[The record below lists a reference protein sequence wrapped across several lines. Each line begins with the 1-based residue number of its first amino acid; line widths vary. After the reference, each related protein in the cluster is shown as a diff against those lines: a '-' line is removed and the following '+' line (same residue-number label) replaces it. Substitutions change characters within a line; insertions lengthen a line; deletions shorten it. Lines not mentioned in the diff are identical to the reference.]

1 MALKP
6 SKDAELFIESTYGT
20 LGAENKAI
28 LVRSAICLGL
38 SNEIPSAFKL
48 SAAHGKDISTDAIYG
63 DIQPAIDAAIDFKA
77 GRRLTES
84 ERNQE
89 IRKYFEWGCH
99 QMIKIWEDEASRDPI
114 KFVSLLVKK
123 STVDGAQVASGDVH
137 APIDVPASVVEK
149 EVLIRIIKDATPW
162 SLNGPSTSNGLMIVS
177 GAPGSGK
184 SQLVLDMLVQLS
196 KQGCRFM
203 FFDLKGEL
211 EPDPTNERQTQNR
224 KKFFD
229 QTGAKYT
236 QLIQG
241 GCLPINPL
249 WREERG
255 AVNAQ
260 TAGEIAS
267 IFSAFI
273 PQLGPNQMAD
283 LNEAYQQLQTPDF
296 ESWLQRIE
304 EMESDGVH
312 ANTLKAICDYDL
324 FASAGDAVPLDNWL
338 STSHVIDFKQFGND
352 DRHKSLA
359 VALILNLLIK
369 KLNKQLASK
378 NGVQPLKMVLFVDEA
393 HLLLPKE
400 GKSGLLGSLA
410 RQGRSWGFPVWL
422 ASQDADAFETSG
434 ERAVNFAELAS
445 CGVHLSPGNLSPAQ
459 QKQILGKH
467 ITTQVN
473 KGEGVLRVG
482 GKTTVGPIRQYHRD
496 GGETK

>member
-1 MALKP
+1 MAFKP
-6 SKDAELFIESTYGT
+6 SKDAEAFIESTYGT
-20 LGAENKAI
+20 LGAENKAV

-38 SNEIPSAFKL
+38 STDIPSGFQIG
-48 SAAHGKDISTDAIYG
+48 AAHGKDISTDAIYG
-63 DIQPAIDAAIDFKA
+63 EIQPAIDAAINLRA
-77 GRRLTES
+77 GKRLS
-84 ERNQE
+84 EAEKNQE
-89 IRKYFEWGCH
+89 IRRYFEWGCH
-99 QMIKIWEDEASRDPI
+99 QMIKIWEDEASKDPI
-114 KFVSLLVKK
+114 KFVSLLIKK
-123 STVDGAQVASGDVH
+123 TTVEGHAIGKGEDEPAVDVA
-137 APIDVPASVVEK
+137 ASIVEK
-149 EVLIRIIKDATPW
+149 EVLIRILKDSAPW

-211 EPDPTNERQTQNR
+211 EPDPTNERQTQSR
-224 KKFFD
+224 KRFLD

-236 QLIQG
+236 QLIRG
-241 GCLPINPL
+241 GSLPINPL
-249 WREERG
+249 WREDRG

-273 PQLGPNQMAD
+273 PQLGPNQTAD
-283 LNEAYQQLQTPDF
+283 LSASYQELTNPDF

-304 EMESDGVH
+304 EMESEGVH
-312 ANTLKAICDYDL
+312 ANTLRSICEYDL
-324 FASAGDAVPLDNWL
+324 FSRAADAVPLDRWL

-352 DRHKSLA
+352 DKHKSLA

-378 NGVQPLKMVLFVDEA
+378 NGIQPLKMVLFVDEA

-434 ERAVNFAELAS
+434 ERAVDFAELAS
-445 CGVHLSPGNLSPAQ
+445 CGVHLSPGTLSPSQ
-459 QKQILGKH
+459 QKQILGK
-467 ITTQVN
+467 QVTSPVA

-482 GKTTVGPIRQYHRD
+482 GKTFVGPIRQYHKD

>member
-1 MALKP
+1 MAFKP
-6 SKDAELFIESTYGT
+6 SKDAEAFIENTYAT
-20 LGAENKAI
+20 LGAENKAV

-38 SNEIPSAFKL
+38 STEMPAAFQL
-48 SAAHGKDISTDAIYG
+48 APAHGKDISSDAIYG
-63 DIQPAIDAAIDFKA
+63 EIQPAIEAAINLKA
-77 GRRLTES
+77 GRSLTEA
-84 ERNQE
+84 EKNQE

-114 KFVSLLVKK
+114 KFVSLLIKK
-123 STVDGAQVASGDVH
+123 TTVDGAETAPGDPSVGS
-137 APIDVPASVVEK
+137 DTPASVVEK
-149 EVLIRIIKDATPW
+149 EVLIRIIKDAPPW
-162 SLNGPSTSNGLMIVS
+162 SLNGPTTSNGLMIVS

-211 EPDPTNERQTQNR
+211 EPDPTNERQTLNR
-224 KKFFD
+224 KRFFD

-283 LNEAYQQLQTPDF
+283 LNDAYQQLQTPDF
-296 ESWLQRIE
+296 ESWLHAIE

-324 FASAGDAVPLDNWL
+324 FASAGEAVPLNSWL

-422 ASQDADAFETSG
+422 ASQDADAFETTG

-459 QKQILGKH
+459 QKQILGKQ
-467 ITTQVN
+467 ITTPVN

-482 GKTTVGPIRQYHRD
+482 GKTIVGPIRQYHRD
-496 GGETK
+496 GGEAK